1 MKNIIIYTTADK
13 IISLKLVD
21 HIVSDK
27 NFKDWKIDIIVKKST
42 FVRKLKILFV
52 IFFFGSLKN
61 FLKNLMGEKV
71 SIKQILKKNPNCK
84 LVKDINKEYDFGLS
98 VYSSYKIKLEK
109 FKIYNF
115 HLGNLFNQRGS
126 FIFFYK
132 FLKNWSDIS
141 LTFHE
146 ITEKFDVGDI
156 INERKIELSDKT
168 TATDL
173 IFMYLE
179 NLDFLITSV
188 KNIDLKNISRLKEYQ
203 KLNVVPSFF
212 RLLKE
217 LFIYFFNK

>member
-98 VYSSYKIKLEK
+98 VYSS
-109 FKIYNF
+109 
-115 HLGNLFNQRGS
+115 
-126 FIFFYK
+126 
-132 FLKNWSDIS
+132 
-141 LTFHE
+141 
-146 ITEKFDVGDI
+146 
-156 INERKIELSDKT
+156 
-168 TATDL
+168 
-173 IFMYLE
+173 
-179 NLDFLITSV
+179 
-188 KNIDLKNISRLKEYQ
+188 
-203 KLNVVPSFF
+203 
-212 RLLKE
+212 
-217 LFIYFFNK
+217 